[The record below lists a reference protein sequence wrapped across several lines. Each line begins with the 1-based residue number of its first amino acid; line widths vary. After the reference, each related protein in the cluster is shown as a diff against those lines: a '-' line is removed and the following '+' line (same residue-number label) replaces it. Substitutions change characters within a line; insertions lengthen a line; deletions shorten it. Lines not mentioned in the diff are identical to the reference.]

1 MEAKKNKGL
10 VYFKPGINK
19 KFFISI
25 IIMAVIIGLIG
36 ILSRPLGV
44 NNSIVA
50 VMAVL
55 FALSSVQ
62 NDYTDK
68 IGINTLEIFAM
79 QMISGAV
86 SVFAMHNV
94 AIQAVSFFAITFF
107 AVYIL
112 SNDRFK
118 PFYLLYII
126 IFIMMCYY
134 PVSGSGII
142 ARFIILA
149 ASSLLFMVFQMI
161 IHRRGFI
168 KKINAGLKSNI
179 DGFKETLSSVVE
191 EDKYEEIHTEWNQK
205 ILGGLD
211 AITGKYDTIEGLK
224 AFEKQVK
231 AYSLLQVINN
241 VVYELRK
248 NNNNINY
255 ENISSNLDNLSTY
268 LKGDYDEDTLVD
280 DIAKEF
286 SRYGLNLK
294 KYFKEN
300 EREYLEEI
308 SDKNSHYRS
317 VLKRERLLGA
327 LKVSI
332 LMAATVVVLGFVDV
346 VYEFLYPLYLAVL
359 VHPYSEVTRKGY
371 KNRLLNTVY
380 ALGLFFASFYITDQF
395 IVHVILFVVFTL
407 VADMFLHFDFMTV
420 MVTVIPTVLVTITG
434 SMPIPEM
441 ALARVLSVLIP
452 VGIYLILDYVLLPRR
467 ISNSFKLLIS
477 RSTQLNNELSKIVSS
492 NNISY
497 ESVEKILEEKQD
509 IRATLKTL
517 NSYVNNERIKEYIAL
532 ENRISQRLI
541 LMSFEE
547 KISLIDSDNYNKM
560 ILDRLLNG
568 LNESNR
574 MSISINNMFNT
585 RKEEESY
592 AK

>member
-1 MEAKKNKGL
+1 METKEKKGL

-19 KFFISI
+19 KFFVSI

-36 ILSRPLGV
+36 ILSRPLGI

-68 IGINTLEIFAM
+68 IGLNTLEIFAM

-86 SVFAMHNV
+86 SLFAMHNV

-118 PFYLLYII
+118 PLYLLYII
-126 IFIMMCYY
+126 VFIMMCYY

-161 IHRRGFI
+161 IHKRAFS
-168 KKINAGLKSNI
+168 KKINAGLKASI
-179 DGFKETLSSVVE
+179 DGFKATLNKEVE
-191 EDKYEEIHTEWNQK
+191 EDKYEEIHTEWNKK
-205 ILGGLD
+205 ILGGID
-211 AITGKYDTIEGLK
+211 AITGKYDTIEDLK
-224 AFEKQVK
+224 IFESQVK
-231 AYSLLQVINN
+231 AYSLLQGINN
-241 VVYELRK
+241 VIYELRK
-248 NNNNINY
+248 NNKDINY
-255 ENISSNLDNLSTY
+255 ESIKSKLDNLSAY
-268 LKGDYDEDTLVD
+268 LDGKYDEDTLVD
-280 DIAKEF
+280 ELAQEF
-286 SRYGLNLK
+286 NSYGLNVK

-300 EREYLEEI
+300 EHEYLEKTENE
-308 SDKNSHYRS
+308 NSNYKS
-317 VLKRERLLGA
+317 VLKRERLIGA

-332 LMAATVVVLGFVDV
+332 LMAATVVVLGFVDI

-371 KNRLLNTVY
+371 KSRLLNTVY
-380 ALGLFFASFYITDQF
+380 AIGLFFASFYITDYF

-407 VADMFLHFDFMTV
+407 IADMFLHFDFMTV
-420 MVTVIPTVLVTITG
+420 MVTVIPTVLVTVTG
-434 SMPIPEM
+434 RMPIEEM
-441 ALARVLSVLIP
+441 ALARILSVLIP
-452 VGIYLILDYVLLPRR
+452 VGIYLLLDYIILPRR
-467 ISNSFKLLIS
+467 ISNSFKLLIN
-477 RSTQLNNELSKIVSS
+477 RSTELNNELSKTVSS
-492 NNISY
+492 ENISY
-497 ESVEKILEEKQD
+497 EKVEKILEEKQD
-509 IRATLKTL
+509 IRATLKIL
-517 NSYVNNERIKEYIAL
+517 NSYVDNDQIKEYIAV

-541 LMSFEE
+541 LMTFEK
-547 KISLIDSDNYNKM
+547 KISLIDSHSYNE
-560 ILDRLLNG
+560 IVINRLLDG

-574 MSISINNMFNT
+574 MSSSINDMCAS
-585 RKEEESY
+585 K
-592 AK
+592 